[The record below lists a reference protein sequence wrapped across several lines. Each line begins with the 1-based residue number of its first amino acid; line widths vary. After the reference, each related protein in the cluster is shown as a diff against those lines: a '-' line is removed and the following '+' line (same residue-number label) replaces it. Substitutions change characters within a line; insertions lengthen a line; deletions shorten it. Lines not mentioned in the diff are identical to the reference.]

1 MKPNRVKGTFNALI
15 AIGALFCAVFVLLS
29 VQMVLGHDPALGASK
44 ATKTKA
50 SLKARKAKADWKARI
65 ERGTDTAATPAQ
77 PTYVPPQQT
86 YVAPQQT
93 YVQPQQTYVAPQQT
107 YQAPPQYVAPAP
119 VQSSTS

>member
-15 AIGALFCAVFVLLS
+15 AVGALFCAVFVLLS
-29 VQMVLGHDPALGASK
+29 VQMVLGNDPALGAGK
-44 ATKTKA
+44 ASKTKA
-50 SLKARKAKADWKARI
+50 SLKAAKGRADWKAKI
-65 ERGTDTAATPAQ
+65 ERGTDTVETTP
-77 PTYVPPQQT
+77 T

-93 YVQPQQTYVAPQQT
+93 YVPPQQSYVAPQQTYVAPQQT

>member
-1 MKPNRVKGTFNALI
+1 MKPDRVKGTFNALI

-29 VQMVLGHDPALGASK
+29 VQMVLGNDPALGAGK
-44 ATKTKA
+44 ASKTKA
-50 SLKARKAKADWKARI
+50 SLKASKAKADWKAKI
-65 ERGTDTAATPAQ
+65 ERGTDTVDAA
-77 PTYVPPQQT
+77 PTYVAPQQT